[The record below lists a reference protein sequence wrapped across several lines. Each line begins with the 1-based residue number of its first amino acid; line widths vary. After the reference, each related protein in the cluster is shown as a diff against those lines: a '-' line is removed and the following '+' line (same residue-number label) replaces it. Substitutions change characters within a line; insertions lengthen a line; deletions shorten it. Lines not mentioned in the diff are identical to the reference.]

1 MIMRDRIDPDSRAP
15 LEELLK
21 VFPGGF
27 NAIASIVERRSTL
40 ESLLQTM
47 VADLPPNENVVTE
60 DREIPG
66 PEDAPPMGVR
76 IYHPKTASCILPGIF
91 FIHGGGMI
99 MGSVEGENLKATELC
114 EAIQAVVVSV
124 EYRLAPEYPH
134 PAPVQDCYA
143 ALKWMAQNAE
153 ELAFDVDRLA
163 VVGGSAGGG
172 LTIATTMMARDMG
185 FPRICFQMPLYPMID
200 DRNETPSSYEIMDVG
215 IWDREGNI
223 EAWEW
228 YLGVN
233 PADDYAAPARAENL
247 AGLPPTFID
256 VGELDLFRDEDIQ
269 FAARLIQAVVLTELH
284 VYPGA
289 YHASEVFAPE
299 AALSKSIL
307 ARRTEALLRVLKS

>member
-200 DRNETPSSYEIMDVG
+200 DRNETPSSYEIMGVG

-228 YLGVN
+228 YLGGN

-269 FAARLIQAVVLTELH
+269 FAARLIQAGVPTELH